1 MNWINWYNKYVF
13 LYCFGTFVAFVFR
26 DLTLWCSVSWCFH
39 LTGKKKYTC
48 LYIPDLIVAHIFYG
62 AREVTWMWFFFFDS
76 VMYSHQSGGRLKEF
90 NVSLWKQRGGG
101 KLKVFY
107 KMYTFCHNCHMDMI
121 LYMHLL
127 LLFMFVLIFNAYLLI
142 MEWFLIYCSPEKW
155 MMTSRLSCSNTWFQT

>member
-1 MNWINWYNKYVF
+1 MYFFIV
-13 LYCFGTFVAFVFR
+13 LA
-26 DLTLWCSVSWCFH
+26 LLWRLFSEIWHYDAPLADVSTWQEK
-39 LTGKKKYTC
+39 KKKYTS
-48 LYIPDLIVAHIFYG
+48 LYIPDLISAYIFYG

-121 LYMHLL
+121 LYMHLH
-127 LLFMFVLIFNAYLLI
+127 LLFTFVLIVNAYLLI

-155 MMTSRLSCSNTWFQT
+155 TMTSILSCSNTWFQT